1 MATETW
7 DTIDYDRN
15 VFTPFTVGGVA
26 QSLWDDDQSLWDG
39 ELSLWDLLSQ
49 TDWTDVI
56 YNVNPWTEFNDDL

>member
-7 DTIDYDRN
+7 DTIDYNRN
-15 VFTPFTVGGVA
+15 TFTGIDAGGVA

-49 TDWTDVI
+49 TDWLLI
-56 YNVNPWTEFNDDL
+56 NYRINPWTEFDDDL